1 MTFLD
6 ASFCALLIYLI
17 LPETKLQQAQKNLL
31 TTRQSLYVC
40 VYEYVYI
47 YMYIC
52 MYASVYVSVSAYINV
67 YVYVCLVFRYRP
79 VAENLGLGPLG
90 W

>member
-1 MTFLD
+1 M
-6 ASFCALLIYLI
+6 
-17 LPETKLQQAQKNLL
+17 
-31 TTRQSLYVC
+31 YVC
-40 VYEYVYI
+40 INMYI

-52 MYASVYVSVSAYINV
+52 IYVSVYVSVSAYMNV

-90 W
+90 PLGW

>member
-1 MTFLD
+1 MTHTFWDSAYWGPFLDSEGVTFLD

-40 VYEYVYI
+40 VYKYVYI
-47 YMYIC
+47 YIC
-52 MYASVYVSVSAYINV
+52 MYLYMYL
-67 YVYVCLVFRYRP
+67 YLHT
-79 VAENLGLGPLG
+79 
-90 W
+90 